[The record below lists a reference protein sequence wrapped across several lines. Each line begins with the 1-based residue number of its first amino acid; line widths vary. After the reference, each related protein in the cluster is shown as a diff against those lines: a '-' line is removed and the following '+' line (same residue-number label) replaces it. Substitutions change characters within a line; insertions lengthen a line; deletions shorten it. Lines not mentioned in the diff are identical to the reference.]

1 MPSLHIFRQCP
12 NIVDYLEAAAIMKDA
27 DWEPAI
33 LRSFKA
39 FKAIRNW
46 EPLVIE
52 KQLRLFCHDI
62 LLSLAVGKG
71 SINHP
76 LLSQKAK

>member
-1 MPSLHIFRQCP
+1 MPSLYIFRQLIH
-12 NIVDYLEAAAIMKDA
+12 IVDYLEAAGIMKDA
-27 DWEPAI
+27 DWKPAI
-33 LRSFKA
+33 LGGLES

-62 LLSLAVGKG
+62 LLSLAVEI
-71 SINHP
+71 INH
-76 LLSQKAK
+76 LASS

>member
-1 MPSLHIFRQCP
+1 
-12 NIVDYLEAAAIMKDA
+12 DA
-27 DWEPAI
+27 DWKPAI
-33 LRSFKA
+33 LSGLESFKA
-39 FKAIRNW
+39 FRNR
-46 EPLVIE
+46 EPFVVE